1 MKRARYQASLFLTFM
16 TLGTASAWAD
26 PDGPPAYQYRTC
38 SRIVELLHDLSGNRE
53 KDRRELTANLPGDPV
68 FQNYLFDHQFNSAAK
83 AAIPAGTI
91 DNVLEVYLAT
101 DRSRKECEATGCAAR
116 LRYDNGTE
124 YVRPEEIAIDK
135 DSVIVASIDDH
146 DIAQVTPLHLRLG
159 GRARS
164 VTVHGKTDVLQ
175 IFQTGVFFPCPAPQD
190 DMPKCEDFL
199 GSLPQEDALR
209 HDTFQTVMIERT
221 RKRNPGKAITCAE
234 LEKKLP
240 LSSTQYGDPGNN
252 TYRFARGDGR
262 VTIWDSKVNELVF
275 APDIKAEDLW
285 FTQDSRHVYISVL
298 GTDDFVTIR
307 DAAFRLSDFDQVSI
321 EKIRSGD
328 GKVIDQRKLRL
339 LVDAMKPY
347 KASSATDPS
356 GIKPGAR
363 LPAKVKK
370 ALAAAWRPEQ

>member
-1 MKRARYQASLFLTFM
+1 MKRTAYRAFLFLAFM
-16 TLGTASAWAD
+16 TLAAASAWAD
-26 PDGPPAYQYRTC
+26 SDGPPAYQYRSC
-38 SRIVELLHDLSGNRE
+38 SRIIDLLHDLSGNRE
-53 KDRRELTANLPGDPV
+53 KDRRELTANFTGDPV
-68 FQNYLFDHQFNSAAK
+68 FLNYMFDHRLDSSAK

-101 DRSRKECEATGCAAR
+101 DRSRKDCAATGCTAR
-116 LRYDNGTE
+116 LRYANGTE
-124 YVRPEEIAIDK
+124 YVGAEEIAIDK
-135 DSVIVASIDDH
+135 DSVIVASIADH
-146 DIAQVTPLHLRLG
+146 DIAQVTPLRLRLG
-159 GRARS
+159 GHARS

-175 IFQTGVFFPCPAPQD
+175 IFQTGVFLPCPAPQD
-190 DMPKCEDFL
+190 DMPRCEDFL

-240 LSSTQYGDPGNN
+240 LSSTQYGGPGNN

-262 VTIWDSKVNELVF
+262 VTIWDSKVNELIF

-285 FTQDSRHVYISVL
+285 FTQDSRHIYVSVL
-298 GTDDFVTIR
+298 GTDDLVTIR
-307 DAAFRLSDFDQVSI
+307 DAAFRLSAFDQVSI

-328 GKVIDQRKLRL
+328 GKVIGQESVQL

-356 GIKPGAR
+356 GITPGAR
-363 LPAKVKK
+363 LPAKVER
-370 ALAAAWRPEQ
+370 AVTAAWRPEP

>member
-1 MKRARYQASLFLTFM
+1 MKRTRYQASLFLAFM
-16 TLGTASAWAD
+16 TFAATSAWAD
-26 PDGPPAYQYRTC
+26 SGGPPAYQYRSC

-53 KDRRELTANLPGDPV
+53 TDRGELTANLPGDPV
-68 FQNYLFDHQFNSAAK
+68 FQNYMFDHRLNSAAK
-83 AAIPAGTI
+83 SAIPAGTI

-101 DRSRKECEATGCAAR
+101 NRKRKDCEATGCTAR
-116 LRYDNGTE
+116 LSYDNGTE
-124 YVRPEEIAIDK
+124 YVGAEEIAIDK
-135 DSVIVASIDDH
+135 DSVIVASIADH
-146 DIAQVTPLHLRLG
+146 DIAQVTPLRLRLG

-175 IFQTGVFFPCPAPQD
+175 IFQTGVFLPCPAPQD
-190 DMPKCEDFL
+190 DMPRCEDFL
-199 GSLPQEDALR
+199 GNLPQEDALR

-262 VTIWDSKVNELVF
+262 VTIRDTKVNELVF

-307 DAAFRLSDFDQVSI
+307 DAAFRLSAFDEVSI
-321 EKIRSGD
+321 ERIRSGD
-328 GKVIDQRKLRL
+328 GKVIDQKKALL

-347 KASSATDPS
+347 KASSASDPS
-356 GIKPGAR
+356 GIKPGTR
-363 LPAKVKK
+363 LPAQVER
-370 ALAAAWRPEQ
+370 AVTAAWRPEP